1 MSLVDS
7 SRLRTMVA
15 LALAVAS
22 LGVASSAQAQKNSK
36 NACDVGDDQSS
47 ESMGGRLFL
56 SRATDPK
63 APQAQKDSLARQA
76 VGSLTSTKLNEQKDF
91 GRDYLLAEA
100 LVLQAADTGLS
111 PIGPRGSYGFKGDS
125 GTQVDILATADTLL
139 TTLAEKKPEC
149 ATQADN
155 MRQQAYVPLTNAA
168 LGNLNSKN
176 YGHADTLAHRA
187 VSIYSKSPYVYNA
200 LGSVAITRHDYA
212 SAKENFTK
220 VIALAGTDTTVRQL
234 KKVAMYNYAV
244 VSSALAD
251 SLKGTPQ
258 HQGVAD
264 SAVTAWKAYQAAYP
278 TDPNA
283 QAGLTHAL
291 QASGDSTQAKAL
303 YADMLNNPNKYTNM
317 QLFNSAIS
325 AAQAKDEPTAV
336 KLFQEGMKTNPYF
349 REALYYVANSQ
360 FNNGQI
366 DSLMPTVRR
375 LIAVDPNNPDD
386 YRLLAGA
393 YQLRSRDATDP
404 KLKRAMQD
412 STLAA
417 LKKFQQPKVGLV
429 ITNFAN
435 DGEHIT
441 LAGRLANYDSAAAHP
456 FAPKFTFLDASG
468 NVVGTKDADPVNVP
482 PGQNAKNPG
491 TATFQVS
498 AAVKGAVAYKYAP
511 LD

>member
-7 SRLRTMVA
+7 PRLRTVVA
-15 LALAVAS
+15 VSLAVAS
-22 LGVASSAQAQKNSK
+22 LGVASRAQAQQRNSK
-36 NACDVGDDQSS
+36 CDVGDDQSS

-56 SRATDPK
+56 ARATDNKNTNQP
-63 APQAQKDSLARQA
+63 QKDSLARQA
-76 VGSLTSTKLNEQKDF
+76 VGSLTSTKLNEQKEF

-100 LVLQAADTGLS
+100 LVLQAADPTVNTV
-111 PIGPRGSYGFKGDS
+111 GPRGTFGFKGDS
-125 GTQVDILATADTLL
+125 ATQVDILATADTLL
-139 TTLAEKKPEC
+139 NTLMAKKPEC
-149 ATQADN
+149 AQQAD
-155 MRQQAYVPLTNAA
+155 MIRQQAYVPLTNAA
-168 LGNLNSKN
+168 LADLNQKN
-176 YGHADTLAHRA
+176 YGQADTLAHRA
-187 VSIYSKSPYVYNA
+187 VSIYTKSPYVYNA
-200 LGSVAITRHDYA
+200 LGSVAITKHDYA
-212 SAKENFTK
+212 DAKVNFDK
-220 VIALAGTDTTVRQL
+220 VITLAGTDTTVKAL
-234 KKVAMYNYAV
+234 KKVAMYNLAV
-244 VSSALAD
+244 VSSTIAD

-258 HQGVAD
+258 HQSSAD
-264 SAVTAWKAYQAAYP
+264 SAVASWKAYQAAYP

-291 QASGDSTQAKAL
+291 QASGDTAQAKAL
-303 YADMLNNPNKYTNM
+303 YSDMLSNPSKYSNM

-360 FNNGQI
+360 FNNGQV

-375 LIAVDPNNPDD
+375 LVAIDPNNPDD

-404 KLKRAMQD
+404 KVKRAMQD
-412 STLAA
+412 STLTA
-417 LKKFQQPKVGLV
+417 LKKFQQPKVGLT
-429 ITNFAN
+429 ITQFAN

-441 LAGRLANYDSAAAHP
+441 LTGRLANYDSTAAHP
-456 FAPKFTFLDASG
+456 FAPKFTFIDASG
-468 NVVGTKDADPVNVP
+468 NVVGSKDADPVNVP
-482 PGQNAKNPG
+482 AGQNSKSPG

>member
-7 SRLRTMVA
+7 SRLRTKVA

-22 LGVASSAQAQKNSK
+22 LGVASSAQAQKNNK

-111 PIGPRGSYGFKGDS
+111 PVGPRGSYGFKSDS
-125 GTQVDILATADTLL
+125 ATQVDILAMADTLL

-168 LGNLNSKN
+168 LANLNSHN

-187 VSIYSKSPYVYNA
+187 VAIYTKSPYVYNA
-200 LGSVAITRHDYA
+200 LGSVAITKRDYVT
-212 SAKENFTK
+212 AKENFNK
-220 VIALAGTDTTVRQL
+220 VITLAGTDTTVRQL
-234 KKVAMYNYAV
+234 KKVAMYNLAV
-244 VSSALAD
+244 VSSTLAD

-258 HQGVAD
+258 HQAMAD

-291 QASGDSTQAKAL
+291 QASGDTTQAKAL
-303 YADMLNNPNKYTNM
+303 YSDMLNNPSKYTNM

-360 FNNGQI
+360 FNNGQV

-375 LIAVDPNNPDD
+375 LVAIDPNNPDD

-393 YQLRSRDATDP
+393 YQLRSRDAKD
-404 KLKRAMQD
+404 LKMKREMQD
-412 STLAA
+412 STLEA
-417 LKKFQQPKVGLV
+417 LKKYKEPKVSLT
-429 ITNFAN
+429 ITNFAD
-435 DGEHIT
+435 DGEHVALT
-441 LAGRLANYDSAAAHP
+441 GRLANFDTAQAHT
-456 FAPKFTFLDASG
+456 FQPKFSFIDANG

-482 PGQNAKNPG
+482 AKG

-511 LD
+511 LN